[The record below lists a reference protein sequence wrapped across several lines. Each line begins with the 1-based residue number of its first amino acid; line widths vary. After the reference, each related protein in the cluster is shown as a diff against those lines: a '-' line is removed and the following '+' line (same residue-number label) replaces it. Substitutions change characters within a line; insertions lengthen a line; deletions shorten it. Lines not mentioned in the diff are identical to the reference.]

1 MSIDEHVHVDVE
13 VDPIAVEHTREWIA
27 RRLVA
32 ELEKLPLALPYVE
45 ASDEKLL
52 AGIIHRITGDLFT
65 AEPNV
70 VLLPWPLQVV
80 PGGTGWRA
88 DRRRR
93 RARRR
98 LMRALERGVDL
109 RRKVRFRFEAT
120 LRGAIHSTEIT
131 GTVLT

>member
-1 MSIDEHVHVDVE
+1 MSLDEVVHVDV
-13 VDPIAVEHTREWIA
+13 VEELT
-27 RRLVA
+27 A
-32 ELEKLPLALPYVE
+32 ELTASLVE
-45 ASDEKLL
+45 ALSKRPPLVYCPGDEKVL
-52 AGIIHRITGDLFT
+52 AELIHRVTGNLFT
-65 AEPNV
+65 EEPSV

-80 PGGTGWRA
+80 PEGIGWRA

-109 RRKVRFRFEAT
+109 SRKVRFRFEAT
-120 LRGAIHSTEIT
+120 LRGAIEGTEIT